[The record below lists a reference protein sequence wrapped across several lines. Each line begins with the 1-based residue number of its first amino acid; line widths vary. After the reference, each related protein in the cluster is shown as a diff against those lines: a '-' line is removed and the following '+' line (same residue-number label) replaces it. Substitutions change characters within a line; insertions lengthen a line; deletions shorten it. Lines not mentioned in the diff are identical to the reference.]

1 LKKLRYLGIGTWTSL
16 ARGETVRISPAQ
28 IKGGFL
34 VDRGTC
40 FDIPFESQVS
50 QRVSVPR
57 DEQDPAP
64 FFFDW
69 TFFRPDAGLYCLTD
83 ATGAL
88 FDELVSLFKILGET
102 GIGTDRNVGGGKFDI
117 ETDSLSLPDVPAAN
131 QLVLLSLYI
140 PTSEELSLLHLTDSH
155 YDLLLRGGFIA
166 GSQEEDLR
174 HLRKRSIYM
183 FNVGSLFPTTSP
195 IVGKIVD
202 LAPEWN
208 DPRMHPVYRSGRPFY
223 LPIKKG

>member
-1 LKKLRYLGIGTWTSL
+1 L

-28 IKGGFL
+28 IKDGFL
-34 VDRGTC
+34 VDRKTC
-40 FDIPFESQVS
+40 FEVPFEPQVS

-57 DEQDPAP
+57 DEQDPTP

-83 ATGAL
+83 ATGIL
-88 FDELVSLFKILGET
+88 FEELVSLFQLLGET
-102 GIGTDRNVGGGKFDI
+102 GIGTDRNVGGGKF
-117 ETDSLSLPDVPAAN
+117 EVEADSLSLPDIPDAD
-131 QLVLLSLYI
+131 QLMLLSLYI
-140 PTSEELSLLHLTDSH
+140 PTLEELPQLNLTASH
-155 YDLLLRGGFIA
+155 YELLLRGGFIA

-195 IVGKIVD
+195 ITGKVVD

-208 DPRMHPVYRSGRPFY
+208 DPRMHPVYRSGHPFY